1 MFIIDGGNSGGEGP
15 WLTWS
20 ARGSQDG
27 TIPAKSFYL
36 RDSNGKTVYDATQG
50 MVLDIDAMKTGWQ
63 RSDGIVGQAPEWRW
77 NPTVSQMQPSPG
89 DDWKKGFEVRVAI
102 GQGQTASWQQA
113 GAAAWNALMR
123 MAPSLQQREGNKLPL
138 VKLTGTHAVQ
148 FKRGSTVEPILEV
161 VQWVDR
167 PASLTEGVAAGI
179 AAEPAPAPQPVP
191 QPAPAA
197 PAPAAASVP
206 DDVAF

>member
-1 MFIIDGGNSGGEGP
+1 
-15 WLTWS
+15 
-20 ARGSQDG
+20 
-27 TIPAKSFYL
+27 
-36 RDSNGKTVYDATQG
+36 
-50 MVLDIDAMKTGWQ
+50 
-63 RSDGIVGQAPEWRW
+63 
-77 NPTVSQMQPSPG
+77 
-89 DDWKKGFEVRVAI
+89 
-102 GQGQTASWQQA
+102 
-113 GAAAWNALMR
+113 
-123 MAPSLQQREGNKLPL
+123 MAPSLQQRDGNKLPL

-179 AAEPAPAPQPVP
+179 AAEPTPAPQPAPVP
-191 QPAPAA
+191 AAA